1 MIYML
6 LIVIMWKLRGDNM
19 RIKVK
24 LSDNDITFTYNDVV
38 NIGEYINV
46 IQIMKKD
53 NKPELFNKSSIE
65 YIRIYIDESV
75 GNND

>member
-1 MIYML
+1 
-6 LIVIMWKLRGDNM
+6 M

-24 LSDNDITFTYNDVV
+24 LSDNDIAFTYNDVV

-75 GNND
+75 ANNDWYNIHKRRNNKSIK

>member
-1 MIYML
+1 
-6 LIVIMWKLRGDNM
+6 M

-24 LSDNDITFTYNDVV
+24 LSDNDIAFTYNDVV

-46 IQIMKKD
+46 IQIMRKD
-53 NKPELFNKSSIE
+53 NKPELFNKLSIE

-75 GNND
+75 ENND

>member
-1 MIYML
+1 ML
-6 LIVIMWKLRGDNM
+6 LIVIMLNLRGDNM

-24 LSDNDITFTYNDVV
+24 LSDNDIAFTYNDVV

-75 GNND
+75 ANND

>member
-1 MIYML
+1 
-6 LIVIMWKLRGDNM
+6 M

-24 LSDNDITFTYNDVV
+24 LSDNDIAFTYNDVV

-75 GNND
+75 ANND

>member
-1 MIYML
+1 ML
-6 LIVIMWKLRGDNM
+6 LIVIMLNLRGDNM

-24 LSDNDITFTYNDVV
+24 LSDNDIAFTYNDVV

-53 NKPELFNKSSIE
+53 NKPELFNKLSIE

-75 GNND
+75 ENND